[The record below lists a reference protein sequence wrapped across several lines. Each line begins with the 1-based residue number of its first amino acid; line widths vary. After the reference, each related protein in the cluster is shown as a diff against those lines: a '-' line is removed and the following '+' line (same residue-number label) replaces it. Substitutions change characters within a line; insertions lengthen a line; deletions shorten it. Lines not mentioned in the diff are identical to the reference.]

1 MSHQISRRDFL
12 KVSSAGVVATV
23 LTGCGPISRYVKR
36 EPYFQ
41 MPEYS
46 YNGLSTYFATTCRE
60 CPAGC
65 GTVVRTMQGR
75 ALKVE
80 GNKDHPVSLGKTC
93 ARGQA
98 AIQGLY
104 NPDRVQHPVKQAP
117 RGSNNL
123 SQMTWDD
130 AVGVVQTALTANK
143 PAEIAFLLGLGPDH
157 LADLLTDITS
167 TLGAPAILRYSA
179 FEMFEARA
187 TLTMASSQIFG
198 VPMVPFF
205 DLANAEMTFSFGAN
219 FLETYLSPVA
229 SARGFARMRQS
240 LPGKRGYLIQF
251 EPRMS
256 QTAAAA
262 DEWIP
267 IAPGTEGL
275 VALAIGR
282 LVAEAQG
289 KDIPVAY
296 QNVDVPRISKLSDVS
311 VADLQR
317 LALSFSKSE
326 HPLAIPGGAALA
338 NTNGLEAGKA
348 TLALNV
354 LAGNLGKE
362 GGVFLTPPLPVH
374 DDSPRLPNSMADL
387 QKLVDQMKNGT
398 FKVLFIHG
406 VNPLYEL
413 PASLGFAQALEKVPQ
428 VISFASFPDETAL
441 QADYIFPDHTGLESW
456 GYQKV
461 ITGGDRPV
469 ISGLQPVVAPF
480 YDTHATADVFLAAIQ
495 AIGGDLATAIPAKDE
510 VEYLQSV
517 LGNLVSEKG
526 FFNAPEINIF
536 WAQWQQYGGWWNQTA
551 GLGIPVTRT
560 ALAANLSQPNPEF
573 DGDGDFFLH
582 PFPSPLLSDG
592 TGANKPWLQET
603 PDPTTTVVW
612 DSWVEIHPATAGK
625 LGLED
630 DDLVKITSPYGEIEV
645 AVYLY
650 PAIRPDTIA
659 VPFGQGHTAYGR
671 YAQGLGA
678 NLANLL
684 GMKVNAAGDLA
695 ISSIKVKVEKT
706 GRKHALARFESRLG
720 VYGKP

>member
-1 MSHQISRRDFL
+1 MSQQISRRDFL

-75 ALKVE
+75 ALKIE

-93 ARGQA
+93 ARGQSA
-98 AIQGLY
+98 VQGLY
-104 NPDRVQHPVKQAP
+104 NPDRIQHSSKQSA
-117 RGSNNL
+117 RGSGDL

-130 AVGVVQTALTANK
+130 AISVVKDALTANQ
-143 PAEIAFLLGLGPDH
+143 PSEIAFLLGFGSDH
-157 LADLLTDITS
+157 LADLLTEIMTAM
-167 TLGAPAILRYSA
+167 GASAILRYSA

-187 TLTMASSQIFG
+187 TLAKASSQVFG
-198 VPMVPFF
+198 VAALPFF

-229 SARGFARMRQS
+229 YARGFARMRQ
-240 LPGKRGYLIQF
+240 GHAGRRGYLVQF
-251 EPRMS
+251 EPRLS

-267 IAPGTEGL
+267 LAPGTEGL
-275 VALAIGR
+275 AALAIGR

-289 KDIPVAY
+289 TDIPAVY
-296 QNVDVPRISKLSDVS
+296 QNVDVPGISKLCDVS
-311 VADLQR
+311 LTDLQR
-317 LALSFSKSE
+317 LALSFAKSE
-326 HPLAIPGGAALA
+326 HALAIPGGTALA
-338 NTNGLEAGKA
+338 ASNGLEAGKA
-348 TLALNV
+348 VLALNV
-354 LAGNLGKE
+354 LMGNQGKA
-362 GGVFLTPPLPVH
+362 GGVFLTPALPVQ
-374 DDSPRLPNSMADL
+374 DANPSLPNSLADI
-387 QKLVDQMKNGT
+387 QKLIDQMNSGAV
-398 FKVLFIHG
+398 KVLFIHG
-406 VNPLYEL
+406 ANPLYEL
-413 PASLGFAQALEKVPQ
+413 PAASGFAQALGKVPQ
-428 VISFASFPDETAL
+428 VISFASFPDETAM
-441 QADYIFPDHTGLESW
+441 QADYIFPDHTALESW

-461 ITGGDRPV
+461 ITGADRPV

-480 YDTHATADVFLAAIQ
+480 YDTHATADVFLAAVQ
-495 AIGGDLATAIPAKDE
+495 AIGGDLATAVPYKDE
-510 VEYLQSV
+510 VEYLQQAV
-517 LGNLVSEKG
+517 GNLVTEKG

-536 WAQWQQYGGWWNQTA
+536 WAQWQQNGGWWNQVP
-551 GLGIPVTRT
+551 GLGTPTT
-560 ALAANLSQPNPEF
+560 LDSLADNLSQPGPEY
-573 DGDGDFFLH
+573 DGDGEFFLH

-592 TGANKPWLQET
+592 SGANRPWLQET

-612 DSWVEIHPATAGK
+612 DSWVEMHPETAGK
-625 LGLED
+625 LGLVD
-630 DDLVKITSPYGEIEV
+630 DDLVKITSPYGELEV

-650 PAIRPDTIA
+650 PAIRPDTLAI
-659 VPFGQGHTAYGR
+659 PFGQGHIAFGR
-671 YAQGLGA
+671 YAQGHGV
-678 NLANLL
+678 NLAKLL

-695 ISSIKVKVEKT
+695 FSSIKVKIEKT
-706 GRKHALARFESRLG
+706 GQKHPLARFESRLG